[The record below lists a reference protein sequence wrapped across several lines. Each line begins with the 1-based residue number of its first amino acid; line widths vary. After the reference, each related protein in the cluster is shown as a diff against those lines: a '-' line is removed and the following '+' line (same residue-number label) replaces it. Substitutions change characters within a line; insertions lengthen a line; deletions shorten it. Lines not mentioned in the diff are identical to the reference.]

1 LHFIKRN
8 NEEKPMT
15 ADDTEPRGGDAK
27 QRLDILLADYQ
38 ACREDERVQF
48 ATVAAVIGVLVTLIG
63 LMAAAV
69 TQTCEFSS
77 SKTCIAAPDYL
88 LAISPMIPIAL
99 LAYAIYI
106 LVVGT
111 LRTYYMRGL
120 ENEIRN
126 HIWSPIASLG
136 DLMPAS
142 YMGIVQ
148 EVTSLRR
155 GRVAYRLIAALM
167 FVSVILIFGG
177 YTTYAAFHVKPSYQI
192 AMAVAYGGIAIL
204 FVWQVTQASM
214 GGRTFFKRA
223 AEDFLNNKPLLPTV
237 SAPGDS
243 SVPRQGRPL
252 VYYLIFPRP
261 EDWIKWLIAPGVF
274 LVVAWAFNELSRWRV
289 FIELWLILEYLIY
302 EARYQWNDARG
313 VDEDAFHSEHQ
324 ARRRLPGGPADRTRR
339 NVLISLAV
347 ASARLVVALA
357 VGEALGL
364 LRPVLVLMAL
374 VLSIAIVYETLRSQ
388 RPSSTAL
395 HPTPTVV
402 AIWCIVG
409 LGYGVRAGLGLIAG
423 GLSVMNP
430 LTWIGISCF
439 VLFGVMFVLLTWVL
453 EAASCC
459 YCGEGD
465 GIWRAKA
472 RVPLKPHLMGLLRYV
487 PIDLGEQVNAAYS
500 AKEDGSRR
508 AILGKRGRVRT
519 PWNLALVV
527 SAALGGALGAG
538 LAQAAHSY
546 PSGAIAVSLSLV
558 AAGLLACCK
567 SQHARFVISGMAA
580 VVLAGTI
587 SPFTHWPYGLFAA
600 GPWLAIAFS
609 YSVFRGSSYRDLKE
623 FGPNL
628 LEAISSVR
636 IVLKVA
642 PSLLHV
648 VIGDRAWLAAGFA
661 SSSQDSEASDVTM
674 GPHAATIVASADGP
688 ESIASAVNPQ
698 KEEHCFPLDT

>member
-1 LHFIKRN
+1 
-8 NEEKPMT
+8 MT
-15 ADDTEPRGGDAK
+15 TDDTELRGGDAN

-48 ATVAAVIGVLVTLIG
+48 ATVAAIIGVLVTLIG

-120 ENEIRN
+120 ENEIRV
-126 HIWSPIASLG
+126 HISAPIASLG
-136 DLMPAS
+136 NLMPAS
-142 YMGIVQ
+142 YIGIVQ

-155 GRVAYRLIAALM
+155 GRITYRLIAYLM
-167 FVSVILIFGG
+167 VISVVLIFGG
-177 YTTYAAFHVKPSYQI
+177 YTAYAALHVKPPYQI
-192 AMAVAYGGIAIL
+192 AMAVAYSGVAIL
-204 FVWQVTQASM
+204 FVWQVAQASV
-214 GGRTFFKRA
+214 GGRSFFKRA
-223 AEDFLNNKPLLPTV
+223 AEDFLNNKPALPTV
-237 SAPGDS
+237 SAPKGS
-243 SVPRQGRPL
+243 SVPRQGRSL
-252 VYYLIFPRP
+252 VSYLIFPRP

-274 LVVAWAFNELSRWRV
+274 LVVAWAFNDLGRWRV

-347 ASARLVVALA
+347 ASARLVIALV

-374 VLSIAIVYETLRSQ
+374 VLSIAIVYETLRSRQ
-388 RPSSTAL
+388 PSSTVIE
-395 HPTPTVV
+395 PTPTVV

-409 LGYGVRAGLGLIAG
+409 LGYGVRAGLGLITG
-423 GLSVMNP
+423 GLSAMSS

-439 VLFGVMFVLLTWVL
+439 VFFGIMFVLLTWVL
-453 EAASCC
+453 EAVSCC
-459 YCGEGD
+459 YCGKRNR
-465 GIWRAKA
+465 IWWGRVKA
-472 RVPLKPHLMGLLRYV
+472 EVPLKSHLMALLPYV
-487 PIDLGEQVNAAYS
+487 PLELKEQTLKEQTNATFS
-500 AKEDGSRR
+500 ADKDGSRL
-508 AILGKRGRVRT
+508 AILEERGRVWT
-519 PWNLALVV
+519 PWNLALAV
-527 SAALGGALGAG
+527 SAALGGALGVG
-538 LAQAAHSY
+538 LAQATHGY
-546 PSGAIAVSLSLV
+546 PPGAIAVSVSLV
-558 AAGLLACCK
+558 GAGLLACCN
-567 SQHARFVISGMAA
+567 SQPARLAISGITAI
-580 VVLAGTI
+580 VLASTI
-587 SPFTHWPYGLFAA
+587 SLFVHWPHSLLAA
-600 GPWLAIAFS
+600 GPWLTIAFT

-628 LEAISSVR
+628 LKAISSAR

-648 VIGDRAWLAAGFA
+648 VIGDRAWRAAGFA
-661 SSSQDSEASDVTM
+661 SSSEDSDACHVTTS
-674 GPHAATIVASADGP
+674 PHAPTIVALADGP
-688 ESIASAVNPQ
+688 ESIEQTIYPQ
-698 KEEHCFPLDT
+698 EEGSSFPLDT